1 MSATL
6 ADEPTVSAPE
16 NWGPAALDQ
25 VREAR
30 RRHQSTIAAH
40 RYEWIRSNGYFYDH
54 LTSAIQ
60 FVVEPNK
67 RVLEVRCETGELLAS
82 AAPTYGDGVEIS
94 DAMSEAA
101 RLRHPDLHFVTSDIE
116 SLDLGETFDYILINH

>member
-6 ADEPTVSAPE
+6 TGEPEVSVPE
-16 NWGPAALDQ
+16 NWGPTALDQ

-30 RRHQSTIAAH
+30 RHHQETIAAR
-40 RYEWIRSNGYFYDH
+40 RYEWIRSNRYFYDH
-54 LTSAIQ
+54 LKRAIQ

-82 AAPTYGDGVEIS
+82 VAPSYGVGVEIS
-94 DAMSEAA
+94 NAMAEVA
-101 RLRHPDLHFVTSDIE
+101 RARHPDLHFVTSDIE
-116 SLDLGETFDYILINH
+116 SIDLGETFDYI